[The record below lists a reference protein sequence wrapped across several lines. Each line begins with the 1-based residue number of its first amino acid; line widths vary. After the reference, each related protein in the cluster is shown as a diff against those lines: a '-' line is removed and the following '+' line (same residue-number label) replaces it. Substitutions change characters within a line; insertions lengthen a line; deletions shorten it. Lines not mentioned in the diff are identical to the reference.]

1 MLGESL
7 GLSPRAGAHAQQLVQ
22 LEPLLHAQ
30 QLLAEVEDHLGGRG
44 RAALTAAE
52 TYSGMSG
59 CSSITSISRATWYTE
74 CSECAKL
81 RVRAAARADRV
92 ITHGSTMTGV
102 CA

>member
-22 LEPLLHAQ
+22 LEPLLHTQ
-30 QLLAEVEDHLGGRG
+30 QLLAEVEDHLGGKG

-81 RVRAAARADRV
+81 RVRVVACADRV
-92 ITHGSTMTGV
+92 ITHGSTITGV